1 MILIDLSQIMVASTM
16 MSMGKEQ
23 SEVDIDMVRH
33 MILNSLRMYRSK
45 YHEEYGE
52 LVLCCDGRHS
62 WRREHFPQYKAA
74 RKTNRDADN
83 RDWSQ
88 IFGCLDTIKSEL
100 KEFFPYKY
108 IQIDEAE
115 ADDIIG
121 VLSREAGIEKVMIIS
136 GDKDF
141 IQLQSNPNVKQYSI
155 IQKKYLNGINPDT
168 YLKEHIIKGDRGDGI
183 PNILSDDD
191 TFVSEKRQNKLQ
203 KIKIESWIQM
213 DPQEFCNDRMYRNY
227 CRNEQLVSLHKTPS
241 DIIDK
246 IVDLYKN
253 YKDNGRSKL
262 FNYFVKHKLKNLME
276 HIQEF

>member
-1 MILIDLSQIMVASTM
+1 MIFVDFNQVCISNIM
-16 MSMGKEQ
+16 Q
-23 SEVDIDMVRH
+23 DIKNNSDIEENLVRH
-33 MILNSLRMYRSK
+33 MILSSLLMYKQKFGR
-45 YHEEYGE
+45 EYGE
-52 LVLCCDGRHS
+52 LVICCDSPKS
-62 WRREHFPQYKAA
+62 WRKDVFPFYKAN
-74 RKTNRDADN
+74 RKSYRESSDFDWKKIFLILNKIRD
-83 RDWSQ
+83 
-88 IFGCLDTIKSEL
+88 EL
-100 KEFFPYKY
+100 RESFPYRV
-108 IQIDEAE
+108 IEVDGAE

-121 VLSREAGIEKVMIIS
+121 QFSLNAKQPVLILSS
-136 GDKDF
+136 DKDF
-141 IQLQSNPNVKQYSI
+141 IQLQSNPNVRQYSI

>member
-1 MILIDLSQIMVASTM
+1 MIFVDFNQVCISNIM
-16 MSMGKEQ
+16 Q
-23 SEVDIDMVRH
+23 DIKNNSDIEENLVRH
-33 MILNSLRMYRSK
+33 MILSSLLMYK
-45 YHEEYGE
+45 QKFGPEYGE
-52 LVLCCDGRHS
+52 LVICCDSPKS
-62 WRREHFPQYKAA
+62 WRKDVFPFYKAN
-74 RKTNRDADN
+74 RKSYRESSDFDWKKIFLILNKIRD
-83 RDWSQ
+83 
-88 IFGCLDTIKSEL
+88 EL
-100 KEFFPYKY
+100 RESFPYRV
-108 IQIDEAE
+108 IEVDGAE

-121 VLSREAGIEKVMIIS
+121 QFSLNAKQPVLILSS
-136 GDKDF
+136 DKDF

-168 YLKEHIIKGDRGDGI
+168 YLKQHIIKGDRGDGI

>member
-1 MILIDLSQIMVASTM
+1 MIFVDFNQVCISNIM
-16 MSMGKEQ
+16 Q
-23 SEVDIDMVRH
+23 DIKNNSDIEENLVRH
-33 MILNSLRMYRSK
+33 MILSSLLMYKQKFGR
-45 YHEEYGE
+45 EYGE
-52 LVLCCDGRHS
+52 LVICCDSPKS
-62 WRREHFPQYKAA
+62 WRKDVFPFYKAN
-74 RKTNRDADN
+74 RKSYRENSDFDWKKIFLILNKIRD
-83 RDWSQ
+83 
-88 IFGCLDTIKSEL
+88 EL
-100 KEFFPYKY
+100 RESFPYRV
-108 IQIDEAE
+108 IEVDGAE

-121 VLSREAGIEKVMIIS
+121 MFSLNAKQPVLILSS
-136 GDKDF
+136 DKDF

-246 IVDLYKN
+246 IVDLYQN

>member
-1 MILIDLSQIMVASTM
+1 MIFVDFNQVCISNIM
-16 MSMGKEQ
+16 Q
-23 SEVDIDMVRH
+23 DIKNNSDIEENLVRH
-33 MILNSLRMYRSK
+33 MILSSLLMYKQKFGR
-45 YHEEYGE
+45 EYGE
-52 LVLCCDGRHS
+52 LVICCDSPKS
-62 WRREHFPQYKAA
+62 WRKDVFPFYKAN
-74 RKTNRDADN
+74 RKSYRENSDFDWKKIFLILNKIRD
-83 RDWSQ
+83 
-88 IFGCLDTIKSEL
+88 EL
-100 KEFFPYKY
+100 RESFPYRV
-108 IQIDEAE
+108 IEVDGAE

-121 VLSREAGIEKVMIIS
+121 QFALNAKQPMLILSS
-136 GDKDF
+136 DKDF

>member
-1 MILIDLSQIMVASTM
+1 MIFVDFNQVCISNIM
-16 MSMGKEQ
+16 Q
-23 SEVDIDMVRH
+23 DIKNNSDIEENLVRH
-33 MILNSLRMYRSK
+33 MILSSLLMYKQKFGR
-45 YHEEYGE
+45 EYGE
-52 LVLCCDGRHS
+52 LVICCDSPKS
-62 WRREHFPQYKAA
+62 WRKDVFPFYKAN
-74 RKTNRDADN
+74 RKSYRESSDFDWKKIFLILNKIRD
-83 RDWSQ
+83 
-88 IFGCLDTIKSEL
+88 EL
-100 KEFFPYKY
+100 RESFPYRV
-108 IQIDEAE
+108 IEVDGAE

-121 VLSREAGIEKVMIIS
+121 QFSLNAKQPVLILSS
-136 GDKDF
+136 DKDF

-246 IVDLYKN
+246 IVDLYQN

>member
-1 MILIDLSQIMVASTM
+1 MIFVDFNQVCISNIM
-16 MSMGKEQ
+16 Q
-23 SEVDIDMVRH
+23 DIKNNSDIEENLVRH
-33 MILNSLRMYRSK
+33 MILSSLLMYKQKFGR
-45 YHEEYGE
+45 EYGE
-52 LVLCCDGRHS
+52 LVICCDSPKS
-62 WRREHFPQYKAA
+62 WRKDVFPFYKAN
-74 RKTNRDADN
+74 RKSYRENSDFDWKKIFLILNKIRD
-83 RDWSQ
+83 
-88 IFGCLDTIKSEL
+88 EL
-100 KEFFPYKY
+100 RESFPYRV
-108 IQIDEAE
+108 IEVDGAE

-121 VLSREAGIEKVMIIS
+121 QFSLNAKQPVLILSS
-136 GDKDF
+136 DKDF
-141 IQLQSNPNVKQYSI
+141 IQLQKNPNVKQYSI

>member
-1 MILIDLSQIMVASTM
+1 MIFVDFNQVCISNIM
-16 MSMGKEQ
+16 Q
-23 SEVDIDMVRH
+23 DIKNNSDIEENLVRH
-33 MILNSLRMYRSK
+33 MILSSLLMYKQKFGR
-45 YHEEYGE
+45 EYGE
-52 LVLCCDGRHS
+52 LVICCDSPKS
-62 WRREHFPQYKAA
+62 WRKDVFPFYKAN
-74 RKTNRDADN
+74 RKSYRENSDFDWKKIFLILNKIRD
-83 RDWSQ
+83 
-88 IFGCLDTIKSEL
+88 EL
-100 KEFFPYKY
+100 RESFPYRV
-108 IQIDEAE
+108 IEVDGAE

-121 VLSREAGIEKVMIIS
+121 QFALNAKQPVLILSS
-136 GDKDF
+136 DKDF

-155 IQKKYLNGINPDT
+155 IQKKYLNGVDPT
-168 YLKEHIIKGDRGDGI
+168 AYLKEHIIKGDRGDGI

-191 TFVSEKRQNKLQ
+191 TFVSQKRQNKLQ
-203 KIKIESWIQM
+203 KIKIESWIKM

>member
-1 MILIDLSQIMVASTM
+1 MIFVDFNQVCISNIM
-16 MSMGKEQ
+16 Q
-23 SEVDIDMVRH
+23 DIKNNSDIEENLVRH
-33 MILNSLRMYRSK
+33 MILSSLLMYKQKFGR
-45 YHEEYGE
+45 EYGE
-52 LVLCCDGRHS
+52 LVICCDSPKS
-62 WRREHFPQYKAA
+62 WRKDVFPFYKAN
-74 RKTNRDADN
+74 RKSYRENSDFDWKKIFLILNKIRD
-83 RDWSQ
+83 
-88 IFGCLDTIKSEL
+88 EL
-100 KEFFPYKY
+100 RESFPYRV
-108 IQIDEAE
+108 IEVDGAE

-121 VLSREAGIEKVMIIS
+121 QFSLNAKQPVLILSS
-136 GDKDF
+136 DKDF

>member
-1 MILIDLSQIMVASTM
+1 MIFVDFNQVCISNIMQDIKNNSDIEEDL
-16 MSMGKEQ
+16 
-23 SEVDIDMVRH
+23 VRH
-33 MILNSLRMYRSK
+33 MILSSLLMYK
-45 YHEEYGE
+45 QKFGPQYGE
-52 LVLCCDGRHS
+52 LVICCDSPKS
-62 WRREHFPQYKAA
+62 WRKDVFPFYKAN
-74 RKTNRDADN
+74 RKSYRQSADF
-83 RDWSQ
+83 DWKK
-88 IFGCLDTIKSEL
+88 IFLILNKIRNEL
-100 KEFFPYKY
+100 RESFPYRV
-108 IQIDEAE
+108 IEVDGAE

-121 VLSREAGIEKVMIIS
+121 QFCSNAKQPVLILSS
-136 GDKDF
+136 DKDF

-191 TFVSEKRQNKLQ
+191 TFVSQKRQNKLQ
-203 KIKIESWIQM
+203 KIKIDSWIQM

-227 CRNEQLVSLHKTPS
+227 CRNEQLVNLHKTPS
-241 DIIDK
+241 DIVDK
-246 IVDLYKN
+246 IVDLYQN

>member
-1 MILIDLSQIMVASTM
+1 MIFVDFNQVCISNIM
-16 MSMGKEQ
+16 Q
-23 SEVDIDMVRH
+23 DIKNNSDIEENLVRH
-33 MILNSLRMYRSK
+33 MILSSLLMYKQKFGR
-45 YHEEYGE
+45 EYGE
-52 LVLCCDGRHS
+52 LVICCDSPKS
-62 WRREHFPQYKAA
+62 WRKDVFPFYKAN
-74 RKTNRDADN
+74 RKSYRESSDFDWKKIFLILNKIRD
-83 RDWSQ
+83 
-88 IFGCLDTIKSEL
+88 EL
-100 KEFFPYKY
+100 RESFPYRV
-108 IQIDEAE
+108 IEVDGAE

-121 VLSREAGIEKVMIIS
+121 QFSLNAKQPVLILSS
-136 GDKDF
+136 DKDF

-155 IQKKYLNGINPDT
+155 IQKKYLNGVDPNN

>member
-1 MILIDLSQIMVASTM
+1 MIFVDFNQVCISNIM
-16 MSMGKEQ
+16 Q
-23 SEVDIDMVRH
+23 DIKNNSDIEENLVRH
-33 MILNSLRMYRSK
+33 MILSSLLMYKQKFGR
-45 YHEEYGE
+45 EYGE
-52 LVLCCDGRHS
+52 LVICCDSPKS
-62 WRREHFPQYKAA
+62 WRKDVFPFYKAN
-74 RKTNRDADN
+74 RKSYRENSDFDWKKIFLILNKIRD
-83 RDWSQ
+83 
-88 IFGCLDTIKSEL
+88 EL
-100 KEFFPYKY
+100 RESFPYRV
-108 IQIDEAE
+108 IEVDGAE

-121 VLSREAGIEKVMIIS
+121 QFSLNATEPVLILSS
-136 GDKDF
+136 DKDF

-246 IVDLYKN
+246 IVDLYQN

-276 HIQEF
+276 HIREF

>member
-1 MILIDLSQIMVASTM
+1 MIFVDFNQVCISNIM
-16 MSMGKEQ
+16 Q
-23 SEVDIDMVRH
+23 DIKNNSDIEENLVRH
-33 MILNSLRMYRSK
+33 MILSSLLMYK
-45 YHEEYGE
+45 QKFGPEYGE
-52 LVLCCDGRHS
+52 LVICCDSPKS
-62 WRREHFPQYKAA
+62 WRKDVFPFYKAN
-74 RKTNRDADN
+74 RKSYRENSDFDWKKIFLILNKIRD
-83 RDWSQ
+83 
-88 IFGCLDTIKSEL
+88 EL
-100 KEFFPYKY
+100 RESFPYRV
-108 IQIDEAE
+108 IEVDGAE

-121 VLSREAGIEKVMIIS
+121 QFSLNATEPVLILSS
-136 GDKDF
+136 DKDF

-246 IVDLYKN
+246 IVDLYQN